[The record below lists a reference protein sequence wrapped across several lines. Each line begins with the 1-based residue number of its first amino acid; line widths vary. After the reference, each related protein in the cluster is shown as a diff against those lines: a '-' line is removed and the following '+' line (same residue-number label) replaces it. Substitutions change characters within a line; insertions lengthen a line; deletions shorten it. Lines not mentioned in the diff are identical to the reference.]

1 MEGGSRIA
9 VDQQEQAKAV
19 VTTVVKRHDHVD
31 VRLVGANVDAE
42 AGEATAA
49 SVAPPDTNDPV
60 GDTTVSNKR
69 THEEGEDEVML
80 EKSRQ
85 CKRVA
90 RGDDESVAPSSAA
103 QTSDETV
110 GDSSEDVEM
119 SEPLDEEEAIRNSA
133 AHASEEEKRAHE
145 EFCSQLT
152 EKQQVDVFDVRTR
165 QWLAAKIDHIDND
178 SYTVHYMG
186 WNSKCDERIEKIKN
200 YRLMPRATKA
210 VKAWVKHRAKINKN
224 RRAKQEKLAAPPTPP
239 LEDHLV
245 KEIQASE
252 LAPTF
257 VQTGLTRS
265 GRAITQR
272 ISNGSLKKPA
282 KSVGKKSLTAVE
294 SKFPEEDLCGIC
306 GEIEDDNLTDMIMCD
321 GGCLKSHHFSCL
333 GIESAPD
340 DEQWLCE
347 QCRTNEQ
354 LCFACGRNGTINE
367 KGGVFRCSVA
377 SCGKFF
383 HQACIDANKMSRR
396 AAPTPGMKFNK
407 HNRESNCTLGEN
419 CGNRALHQ
427 KVYPRFQK
435 FHTVEKGWGLRVLES
450 VKAGQ
455 LVIEYVG
462 EVINEDEKERRL
474 LEHAKKSPED
484 KNMYIMELG
493 KGEYIDARF
502 KGSVSRFINHSCDPN
517 CHLLKWRVKGVNRIA
532 ITALKDIESGTE
544 LSYDYQFHTKQAME
558 WKCHCK
564 AKNCRGTMA
573 PEKINQPNDSP
584 VKKLTKKEKLKQRK
598 RALIQEKIQNEKEAK
613 STARRLSLTANVS
626 TGDRTTADKMAAR
639 SGPATRELQWAKY
652 YRLFHM
658 RDAKCGFN
666 FKLRKE
672 LRDQRIGALERV
684 KREEL
689 SVSGS
694 TTAASSRSVSPV
706 RLIELAEAKN
716 DPVGKGTEKGATE
729 ASAIKEDPVIK

>member
-60 GDTTVSNKR
+60 GDATVSNKR

-90 RGDDESVAPSSAA
+90 RGNDESVAPSSAA

-152 EKQQVDVFDVRTR
+152 EKQQVDVFD
-165 QWLAAKIDHIDND
+165 
-178 SYTVHYMG
+178 
-186 WNSKCDERIEKIKN
+186 
-200 YRLMPRATKA
+200 
-210 VKAWVKHRAKINKN
+210 
-224 RRAKQEKLAAPPTPP
+224 LAAPPTPP
-239 LEDHLV
+239 LEDHLA
-245 KEIQASE
+245 KETQASE

-396 AAPTPGMKFNK
+396 AGKAKTAAPTVE
-407 HNRESNCTLGEN
+407 ES
-419 CGNRALHQ
+419 
-427 KVYPRFQK
+427 
-435 FHTVEKGWGLRVLES
+435 LES
-450 VKAGQ
+450 GASFRCPRHVCF

-502 KGSVSRFINHSCDPN
+502 KGRH
-517 CHLLKWRVKGVNRIA
+517 RVGN
-532 ITALKDIESGTE
+532 
-544 LSYDYQFHTKQAME
+544 
-558 WKCHCK
+558 
-564 AKNCRGTMA
+564 
-573 PEKINQPNDSP
+573 
-584 VKKLTKKEKLKQRK
+584 
-598 RALIQEKIQNEKEAK
+598 
-613 STARRLSLTANVS
+613 
-626 TGDRTTADKMAAR
+626 
-639 SGPATRELQWAKY
+639 
-652 YRLFHM
+652 
-658 RDAKCGFN
+658 
-666 FKLRKE
+666 
-672 LRDQRIGALERV
+672 
-684 KREEL
+684 
-689 SVSGS
+689 
-694 TTAASSRSVSPV
+694 
-706 RLIELAEAKN
+706 
-716 DPVGKGTEKGATE
+716 
-729 ASAIKEDPVIK
+729 

>member
-60 GDTTVSNKR
+60 GDATVSNKR

-90 RGDDESVAPSSAA
+90 RGNDESVAPSSAA

-239 LEDHLV
+239 LEDHLA
-245 KEIQASE
+245 KETQASE

-396 AAPTPGMKFNK
+396 A
-407 HNRESNCTLGEN
+407 
-419 CGNRALHQ
+419 
-427 KVYPRFQK
+427 
-435 FHTVEKGWGLRVLES
+435 
-450 VKAGQ
+450 
-455 LVIEYVG
+455 
-462 EVINEDEKERRL
+462 DEKERRL

-706 RLIELAEAKN
+706 RLIELTEAKN